1 MSQISKGMLRSF
13 IIQCS
18 DVGLD
23 CGHIIFGDSEYR
35 VMQNAVLHM
44 YEYHAIIPEEMT
56 TCMKL
61 KISEN
66 IHSYRDSMQAQ
77 ILDESSDV
85 PKKFCQSFNTS

>member
-1 MSQISKGMLRSF
+1 MSQISKGILRSF
-13 IIQCS
+13 IIRCS

-35 VMQNAVLHM
+35 VMQNAVIHM

-61 KISEN
+61 KISNN
-66 IHSYRDSMQAQ
+66 IYEMS
-77 ILDESSDV
+77 LETSSATNLLHYQNAEIV
-85 PKKFCQSFNTS
+85 P